1 MILAALVMV
10 ILAGS
15 MNGSFAAP
23 MSRIRGWQWEHI
35 WLLWSILAM
44 FVLPSS
50 VCFATV
56 PHLGSVYRIAGASA
70 LGATALYGMLWGA
83 GTVLFGLG
91 ISRVGI
97 ALSFGIILGT
107 SSAVGT
113 LVPLLVLRHGMFL
126 RADRLVLIGMACV
139 LVGVAFNAR
148 GGLLREANRSKGS
161 ERSFITGLF
170 LCFLSGIGSS
180 CMSLA
185 LNEATPVLDAAV
197 RLGASQGTA
206 LNAVWPILLGGG
218 MLVNVLYC
226 LSLMIRNKNI
236 SQLRQSTVL
245 NIAWVILMAIL
256 WSGSNF
262 LYGAGAR
269 SLGPLGLAVGWP
281 IFMAV
286 IVLSANVWGVLK
298 GEWHSADRGSVLWAA
313 SGCLLLI
320 IGVWF
325 VAWAGNNT

>member
-1 MILAALVMV
+1 MILAALVIV

-23 MSRIRGWQWEHI
+23 MSRIRGWQWEHT

-50 VCFATV
+50 VCLATV

-70 LGATALYGMLWGA
+70 IWGTAFYGMLWGA
-83 GTVLFGLG
+83 GTVLLGLG

-113 LVPLLVLRHGMFL
+113 FVPLLVLRHGAFL
-126 RADRLVLIGMACV
+126 RADRLVLMGTACV
-139 LVGVAFNAR
+139 LGGVAFNAR
-148 GGLLREANRSKGS
+148 GGLLREATRS
-161 ERSFITGLF
+161 ERSRQSFISGLF

-185 LNEATPVLDAAV
+185 LNEATPISDAAV
-197 RLGASQGTA
+197 RFGVSQGLA

-218 MLVNVLYC
+218 MLINVLYC
-226 LSLMIRNKNI
+226 VSLMIRNKNI
-236 SQLRQSTVL
+236 SQLRQSPGV
-245 NIAWVILMAIL
+245 NMAWVILMAIL

-262 LYGAGAR
+262 LYGVGAR
-269 SLGPLGLAVGWP
+269 LLGPLGLVVGWP

-286 IVLSANVWGVLK
+286 IVLSANVWGLLK
-298 GEWHSADRGSVLWAA
+298 GEWHNAARRSVWWAA
-313 SGCLLLI
+313 SGCVLLI
-320 IGVWF
+320 IGVCF
-325 VAWAGNNT
+325 IAWAGKNT